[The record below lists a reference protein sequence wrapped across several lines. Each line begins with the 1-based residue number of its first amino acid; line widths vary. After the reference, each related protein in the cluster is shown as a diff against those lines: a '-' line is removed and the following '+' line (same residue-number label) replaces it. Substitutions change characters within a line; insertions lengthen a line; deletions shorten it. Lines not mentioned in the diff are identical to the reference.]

1 MNIETDRIVIRD
13 FTMNDINDMQD
24 ILGDAETM
32 KNCEPA
38 YTIEKTADFLQKF
51 CIEKKG
57 AVAAIHKDTTKV
69 IGYILFNELEKGVYE
84 IGWIFNRNFWR
95 QGFAYDSCKAVI
107 DYAFDKMNAHKVFAE
122 TIDGIKSVNLM
133 KKLGMKQEG
142 IRRSQTKDNF
152 ENRADIYF
160 YGILSEDRQ

>member
-1 MNIETDRIVIRD
+1 MNIETDKIVIRD

-57 AVAAIHKDTTKV
+57 AVAAIHKETAKL

-95 QGFAYDSCKAVI
+95 QGFAYESCKAVI

-142 IRRSQTKDNF
+142 IRRSRTKDNF
-152 ENRADIYF
+152 GNRADIYF